1 MTSNREFYILSLTIL
16 HHSSGISLVF
26 AMKHCQ
32 INKRKMN
39 HYSHAHFTVSYFLFY
54 FFKLE
59 KDIKTYIL
67 TFSIK

>member
-26 AMKHCQ
+26 AKKHCQ

-39 HYSHAHFTVSYFLFY
+39 HYSDTYFTVSYFF

-59 KDIKTYIL
+59 KDIKAWIL